1 MTQATQAKP
10 KLHFS
15 RKLLAIPYALFL
27 ATFVVIPLLI
37 VVYYAFT
44 DDAGRFTWEYVRVF
58 FNQSGEGLL
67 GFFQSYNFK
76 TIMRS
81 LFISTMSTIVCL
93 LIAYPVA
100 YIIAH
105 CKLKNKSTLLLL
117 FIVPMWVNFV
127 LRINALKELFVWL
140 GIYNKSEAWNI
151 VNTVI
156 GMVYDF
162 LPFMILPIYTT
173 IIKIDKSYLEAAKDL
188 GATPAKAFLKVT
200 LPLSKSGIVSGIS
213 MVFLPSMTNYVV
225 SNYLTFRNVKIIGK
239 LIDDYF
245 TGDLWHDGSFIALI
259 LLLFMFLVTW
269 LTGGFEADEQTNARG
284 TSLW

>member
-1 MTQATQAKP
+1 MTTAKP
-10 KLHFS
+10 KPHFS
-15 RKLLAIPYALFL
+15 RKLLAIPYGLFL
-27 ATFVVIPLLI
+27 AVFVLIPLLI
-37 VVYYAFT
+37 IVYYAFT
-44 DDAGRFTWEYVRVF
+44 DDTGKFTFEYVRVF
-58 FNQSGEGLL
+58 FNENGEGFI
-67 GFFQSYNFK
+67 GFFKSYNFK
-76 TIMRS
+76 TIMQS
-81 LFISTMSTIVCL
+81 LFISVMSTVVCL

-100 YIIAH
+100 YIIAK
-105 CKLKNKSTLLLL
+105 CKLKNKSVLLLL

-140 GIYNKSEAWNI
+140 GTYNKSNAWNI
-151 VNTVI
+151 VNTII

-173 IIKIDKSYLEAAKDL
+173 IIKIDNSYLEAARDL
-188 GATPAKAFLKVT
+188 GATGAKAFVKIT
-200 LPLSKSGIVSGIS
+200 LPLSKAGIASGIS

-245 TGDLWHDGSFIALI
+245 MGDLWHDGSFIALV

-269 LTGGFEADEQTNARG
+269 LTGGFKEDSETDTRG